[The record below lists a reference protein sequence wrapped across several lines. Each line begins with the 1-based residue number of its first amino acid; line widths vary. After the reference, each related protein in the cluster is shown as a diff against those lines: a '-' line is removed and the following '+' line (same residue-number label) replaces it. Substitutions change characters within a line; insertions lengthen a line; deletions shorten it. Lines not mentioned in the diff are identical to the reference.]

1 MSISSL
7 LRKEIKFLI
16 EVGEEIH
23 IRKMARRFNC
33 SHTLVIKNLN
43 KVLNDEDSLIKR
55 SYFGRNGK
63 VTILDREKLISETV
77 SSVNSFEKEMV
88 TNKLINS
95 KKVTSKI
102 ITSNFKDSKMV
113 TPEFVTPNSK
123 SSKIEI
129 KDRNNLLLS
138 NKGNCKNTKT
148 KNIEINPS
156 NGNNSEIKCLPKNIP
171 FNIDLFQ
178 KDEHLNGNL
187 PKEKEV
193 EVLNI
198 IDTVNSNPSNGNNS
212 EIKCLPKN
220 IPFNIDLFQ
229 KGEHLNGNLPKVK
242 AVEVLNIIDTV
253 NSNTS
258 NGNNSENNFLKEN
271 FLNSELSQ
279 DGYHSHRKEKEK
291 FSYNLLKEKE
301 KNEKFI
307 NKFLSI
313 SEIDNLNFNNKYE
326 KEILN
331 TYLKFGGKISK
342 NELNYLKGILTFS
355 TPRQFESILLK
366 VIREKKGEVPRIQ
379 YLYKVCERMNL
390 KWRERKVIP
399 KLFEK
404 RKEKDDGF
412 IKNTDSPMVV
422 ECSFNG
428 LTGEEADRAFFG
440 YLGG

>member
-16 EVGEEIH
+16 EIGEEIH

-33 SHTLVIKNLN
+33 SHTLVIKNLR

-63 VTILDREKLISETV
+63 VVIS
-77 SSVNSFEKEMV
+77 
-88 TNKLINS
+88 
-95 KKVTSKI
+95 
-102 ITSNFKDSKMV
+102 DSKMV

-138 NKGNCKNTKT
+138 KEDKGNHSETKYS
-148 KNIEINPS
+148 I
-156 NGNNSEIKCLPKNIP
+156 GNNSEIKCLPKNIT

-178 KDEHLNGNL
+178 KD
-187 PKEKEV
+187 
-193 EVLNI
+193 
-198 IDTVNSNPSNGNNS
+198 
-212 EIKCLPKN
+212 
-220 IPFNIDLFQ
+220 
-229 KGEHLNGNLPKVK
+229 EHLNGNLPKVK

-271 FLNSELSQ
+271 FLNSELFQ

-307 NKFLSI
+307 YKFLSI
-313 SEIDNLNFNNKYE
+313 SEIDDLNFNNKYE
-326 KEILN
+326 NEILN

-390 KWRERKVIP
+390 KWKERKVIS

-440 YLGG
+440 YSGG

>member
-16 EVGEEIH
+16 EIGEEIH

-95 KKVTSKI
+95 KKVTS
-102 ITSNFKDSKMV
+102 NFKDSEMV

-138 NKGNCKNTKT
+138 NKGNCKYSKT
-148 KNIEINPS
+148 KNIEINQLNGNNS
-156 NGNNSEIKCLPKNIP
+156 EIKDRNNLLLSNKGNCKYSKTKNIEINQLNGNNSEIKCLPKNIP

-187 PKEKEV
+187 PK
-193 EVLNI
+193 
-198 IDTVNSNPSNGNNS
+198 
-212 EIKCLPKN
+212 
-220 IPFNIDLFQ
+220 
-229 KGEHLNGNLPKVK
+229 VK
-242 AVEVLNIIDTV
+242 AVEVLNIIDKV
-253 NSNTS
+253 NSNPS

-271 FLNSELSQ
+271 FLNSELFQ

-326 KEILN
+326 KEILK

>member
-138 NKGNCKNTKT
+138 NKGNCKYSKN
-148 KNIEINPS
+148 KNIEINQL

-187 PKEKEV
+187 PKEKE
-193 EVLNI
+193 
-198 IDTVNSNPSNGNNS
+198 
-212 EIKCLPKN
+212 
-220 IPFNIDLFQ
+220 
-229 KGEHLNGNLPKVK
+229 
-242 AVEVLNIIDTV
+242 VEVLNIIDTV

-390 KWRERKVIP
+390 KWRERKEIP

>member
-16 EVGEEIH
+16 EIGEEIH

-33 SHTLVIKNLN
+33 SHTLVIKNLR

-63 VTILDREKLISETV
+63 VVIS
-77 SSVNSFEKEMV
+77 
-88 TNKLINS
+88 
-95 KKVTSKI
+95 
-102 ITSNFKDSKMV
+102 DSEMV

-138 NKGNCKNTKT
+138 NKGNCKYSKT
-148 KNIEINPS
+148 KNIEINQL
-156 NGNNSEIKCLPKNIP
+156 NGNNSEIKCSPDKAISSQQELCPVDKYSPQELCPVDKCLLSQDKCLPIKDKCLSSQDKASEIKCLPQNIP

-187 PKEKEV
+187 PK
-193 EVLNI
+193 
-198 IDTVNSNPSNGNNS
+198 
-212 EIKCLPKN
+212 
-220 IPFNIDLFQ
+220 
-229 KGEHLNGNLPKVK
+229 VK
-242 AVEVLNIIDTV
+242 AVEVLNIIDKV
-253 NSNTS
+253 NSNPS

-342 NELNYLKGILTFS
+342 NELDYLKGILTFS

-404 RKEKDDGF
+404 RKEKDNGF

-440 YLGG
+440 YSGG

>member
-16 EVGEEIH
+16 EIGEEIH

-33 SHTLVIKNLN
+33 SHTLVIKNLR

-113 TPEFVTPNSK
+113 IPEFVTPNSK

-138 NKGNCKNTKT
+138 NKGNCKYSKTKNIEIKDRNNLLLSKEDKGNHSETKYSIGNHSET

-156 NGNNSEIKCLPKNIP
+156 NGNNSEIKDRNNLLLSKEDKGNHSETKYSIGNNSEIKCLPQNIP

-187 PKEKEV
+187 P
-193 EVLNI
+193 
-198 IDTVNSNPSNGNNS
+198 
-212 EIKCLPKN
+212 
-220 IPFNIDLFQ
+220 
-229 KGEHLNGNLPKVK
+229 
-242 AVEVLNIIDTV
+242 
-253 NSNTS
+253 
-258 NGNNSENNFLKEN
+258 
-271 FLNSELSQ
+271 
-279 DGYHSHRKEKEK
+279 
-291 FSYNLLKEKE
+291 
-301 KNEKFI
+301 
-307 NKFLSI
+307 
-313 SEIDNLNFNNKYE
+313 
-326 KEILN
+326 
-331 TYLKFGGKISK
+331 
-342 NELNYLKGILTFS
+342 
-355 TPRQFESILLK
+355 
-366 VIREKKGEVPRIQ
+366 
-379 YLYKVCERMNL
+379 
-390 KWRERKVIP
+390 
-399 KLFEK
+399 
-404 RKEKDDGF
+404 
-412 IKNTDSPMVV
+412 
-422 ECSFNG
+422 
-428 LTGEEADRAFFG
+428 
-440 YLGG
+440 

>member
-16 EVGEEIH
+16 EIGEEIH

-33 SHTLVIKNLN
+33 SHTLVIKNLR

-63 VTILDREKLISETV
+63 VVIS
-77 SSVNSFEKEMV
+77 
-88 TNKLINS
+88 
-95 KKVTSKI
+95 
-102 ITSNFKDSKMV
+102 DSEMV

-138 NKGNCKNTKT
+138 NKGNCKYSKT
-148 KNIEINPS
+148 KNIEINQL

-187 PKEKEV
+187 PKEKAV
-193 EVLNI
+193 EALNI
-198 IDTVNSNPSNGNNS
+198 IDKVNSNP
-212 EIKCLPKN
+212 
-220 IPFNIDLFQ
+220 
-229 KGEHLNGNLPKVK
+229 
-242 AVEVLNIIDTV
+242 
-253 NSNTS
+253 S

-307 NKFLSI
+307 DKFLSI

-326 KEILN
+326 KEILK

-342 NELNYLKGILTFS
+342 NELDYLKGILTFS

-440 YLGG
+440 YSGG

>member
-1 MSISSL
+1 
-7 LRKEIKFLI
+7 
-16 EVGEEIH
+16 
-23 IRKMARRFNC
+23 
-33 SHTLVIKNLN
+33 
-43 KVLNDEDSLIKR
+43 
-55 SYFGRNGK
+55 
-63 VTILDREKLISETV
+63 
-77 SSVNSFEKEMV
+77 
-88 TNKLINS
+88 
-95 KKVTSKI
+95 
-102 ITSNFKDSKMV
+102 MV

-156 NGNNSEIKCLPKNIP
+156 NGNNSEIKDRNNLLLSKEDKGNHSETKYSIGNNSEIKCLPQNIP

-187 PKEKEV
+187 PKVKAV

-198 IDTVNSNPSNGNNS
+198 IDKVNSNPSNGNNS

-220 IPFNIDLFQ
+220 ITFNIDLFQ
-229 KGEHLNGNLPKVK
+229 KDEHLNGNLPKVK
-242 AVEVLNIIDTV
+242 AVEVLNIIDKV
-253 NSNTS
+253 NSNPS

-271 FLNSELSQ
+271 FLNSELFQ

-390 KWRERKVIP
+390 KWKERKVIP

-440 YLGG
+440 YSGG

>member
-16 EVGEEIH
+16 EIGEEIH

-95 KKVTSKI
+95 KKATSKI
-102 ITSNFKDSKMV
+102 ITSNFKDSEMV

-129 KDRNNLLLS
+129 KDKNDLLLS
-138 NKGNCKNTKT
+138 NKGNCKYSKT
-148 KNIEINPS
+148 KNIEINQLNGNNSEIKDRNNLLLSKEDKGNHSETKYS
-156 NGNNSEIKCLPKNIP
+156 NGNNSEIKCLPQNIP

-187 PKEKEV
+187 PK
-193 EVLNI
+193 
-198 IDTVNSNPSNGNNS
+198 
-212 EIKCLPKN
+212 
-220 IPFNIDLFQ
+220 
-229 KGEHLNGNLPKVK
+229 VK
-242 AVEVLNIIDTV
+242 AVEVLNIIDKV
-253 NSNTS
+253 NGNPS

-271 FLNSELSQ
+271 FLNSELFQ
-279 DGYHSHRKEKEK
+279 NGYHSHRKEKEK

-313 SEIDNLNFNNKYE
+313 SEIDDLNFNNKYE
-326 KEILN
+326 KEILK

-366 VIREKKGEVPRIQ
+366 VIREKKGEIPRIQ

-404 RKEKDDGF
+404 AK
-412 IKNTDSPMVV
+412 T
-422 ECSFNG
+422 FNKFKTYENSIDKGLTSTFSYLG
-428 LTGEEADRAFFG
+428 LTGEDALKAFFG
-440 YLGG
+440 DDFKKENFAGVLNGWD

>member
-16 EVGEEIH
+16 EIGEEIH

-63 VTILDREKLISETV
+63 VVIS
-77 SSVNSFEKEMV
+77 
-88 TNKLINS
+88 
-95 KKVTSKI
+95 
-102 ITSNFKDSKMV
+102 DYKMV

-138 NKGNCKNTKT
+138 NKGNCKYTKT
-148 KNIEINPS
+148 KNIEIKQL

-187 PKEKEV
+187 PK
-193 EVLNI
+193 
-198 IDTVNSNPSNGNNS
+198 
-212 EIKCLPKN
+212 
-220 IPFNIDLFQ
+220 
-229 KGEHLNGNLPKVK
+229 VK

-253 NSNTS
+253 NSNPS

-279 DGYHSHRKEKEK
+279 DGYHSFRKEKEK

-342 NELNYLKGILTFS
+342 NELNYLKGIQTFS

-390 KWRERKVIP
+390 KWKERKVIP

-440 YLGG
+440 YSGG

>member
-1 MSISSL
+1 
-7 LRKEIKFLI
+7 
-16 EVGEEIH
+16 
-23 IRKMARRFNC
+23 
-33 SHTLVIKNLN
+33 
-43 KVLNDEDSLIKR
+43 
-55 SYFGRNGK
+55 
-63 VTILDREKLISETV
+63 
-77 SSVNSFEKEMV
+77 
-88 TNKLINS
+88 
-95 KKVTSKI
+95 
-102 ITSNFKDSKMV
+102 
-113 TPEFVTPNSK
+113 
-123 SSKIEI
+123 
-129 KDRNNLLLS
+129 
-138 NKGNCKNTKT
+138 T
-148 KNIEINPS
+148 KNIEINQL
-156 NGNNSEIKCLPKNIP
+156 NGNNSEIKCSPDKAISSQQELCPVDKYSPQELCPVDKCLLSQDKCLPIKDKCLSSQDKASEIKCLPQNIP

-187 PKEKEV
+187 PK
-193 EVLNI
+193 
-198 IDTVNSNPSNGNNS
+198 
-212 EIKCLPKN
+212 
-220 IPFNIDLFQ
+220 
-229 KGEHLNGNLPKVK
+229 VK
-242 AVEVLNIIDTV
+242 AVEVLNIIDKV
-253 NSNTS
+253 NSNPS

-342 NELNYLKGILTFS
+342 NELDYLKGILTFS

-440 YLGG
+440 YSGG

>member
-16 EVGEEIH
+16 EIGEEIH

-33 SHTLVIKNLN
+33 SHTLVIKNLR

-95 KKVTSKI
+95 KKVTS
-102 ITSNFKDSKMV
+102 NFKDSEMV

-138 NKGNCKNTKT
+138 NKGNCKYTKT
-148 KNIEINPS
+148 KNIEIKDRNNLLLS
-156 NGNNSEIKCLPKNIP
+156 NKGNCKYSKTKNIEINQLNGNNSEIKCLPKNIP

-187 PKEKEV
+187 PK
-193 EVLNI
+193 
-198 IDTVNSNPSNGNNS
+198 
-212 EIKCLPKN
+212 
-220 IPFNIDLFQ
+220 
-229 KGEHLNGNLPKVK
+229 VK
-242 AVEVLNIIDTV
+242 AVEVLNIIDKV
-253 NSNTS
+253 NSNPS

-271 FLNSELSQ
+271 FLNSELFQ

-404 RKEKDDGF
+404 RKEKDNGF

-440 YLGG
+440 YSGG

>member
-16 EVGEEIH
+16 EIGEEIH

-95 KKVTSKI
+95 KKVTS
-102 ITSNFKDSKMV
+102 NFKDSEMV

-129 KDRNNLLLS
+129 KGRNNLLLS
-138 NKGNCKNTKT
+138 NKGNCKYSKT
-148 KNIEINPS
+148 KNIEINQLNGNNS
-156 NGNNSEIKCLPKNIP
+156 ETKYSIGNNSEIKCLPKNIP

-187 PKEKEV
+187 PKEK
-193 EVLNI
+193 
-198 IDTVNSNPSNGNNS
+198 
-212 EIKCLPKN
+212 
-220 IPFNIDLFQ
+220 
-229 KGEHLNGNLPKVK
+229 
-242 AVEVLNIIDTV
+242 AVEVLNIIDKV
-253 NSNTS
+253 NSNPS

-279 DGYHSHRKEKEK
+279 DGYHSFRKEKEK

-390 KWRERKVIP
+390 KWKERKVIS

>member
-16 EVGEEIH
+16 EIGEEIH

-63 VTILDREKLISETV
+63 VVIS
-77 SSVNSFEKEMV
+77 
-88 TNKLINS
+88 
-95 KKVTSKI
+95 
-102 ITSNFKDSKMV
+102 DYKMV

-138 NKGNCKNTKT
+138 NKGNCKYSKT
-148 KNIEINPS
+148 KNIEIKDRNNLLLSKEDKS
-156 NGNNSEIKCLPKNIP
+156 NHSEIKCLPQNIP

-187 PKEKEV
+187 PK
-193 EVLNI
+193 
-198 IDTVNSNPSNGNNS
+198 
-212 EIKCLPKN
+212 
-220 IPFNIDLFQ
+220 
-229 KGEHLNGNLPKVK
+229 VK
-242 AVEVLNIIDTV
+242 AVEVLNIIDKV
-253 NSNTS
+253 NSNPS

-271 FLNSELSQ
+271 FLNSELFQ

-390 KWRERKVIP
+390 KWKERKVIP

-440 YLGG
+440 YSGG

>member
-16 EVGEEIH
+16 EIGEEIH

-33 SHTLVIKNLN
+33 SHTLVIKNLR

-138 NKGNCKNTKT
+138 NKGNCKYTKT
-148 KNIEINPS
+148 KNIEI
-156 NGNNSEIKCLPKNIP
+156 KQL
-171 FNIDLFQ
+171 
-178 KDEHLNGNL
+178 
-187 PKEKEV
+187 
-193 EVLNI
+193 
-198 IDTVNSNPSNGNNS
+198 NGNNS

-355 TPRQFESILLK
+355 TPRQFESILLE
-366 VIREKKGEVPRIQ
+366 VIRKKKGEVPRIQ

-390 KWRERKVIP
+390 KWRERKEIP

-422 ECSFNG
+422 VCSFNG